1 MQDVVIQVA
10 NSAQDKKTVLTCMS
24 SLYIV
29 VEDPT
34 SIHTAYFFRPRI
46 QLFLTK
52 NINKYRKK
60 LYFRKQE
67 IILIAYVCLLLFLR
81 ACLLQY
87 VILGELG

>member
-1 MQDVVIQVA
+1 MQDVVIEVA
-10 NSAQDKKTVLTCMS
+10 NSAQDKRTVLTCMS

-29 VEDPT
+29 VEDPK

-60 LYFRKQE
+60 KAVF
-67 IILIAYVCLLLFLR
+67 
-81 ACLLQY
+81 
-87 VILGELG
+87 